1 MTSKSPFMQ
10 SYQQLPTTL
19 PVFPLSGAVVMP
31 SGALTLNI
39 FEARYLNMIS
49 DAMKS
54 NQLIGMI
61 QPKDELIPATLH
73 AVGCAARVIQYT
85 ETKDGRLEI
94 VLEGLCRF
102 GIHEE
107 LSSMRGYRLIKPRW
121 QDFQHDFDDRQTADV
136 NHSLLFTS
144 ALRSYLKKHNIEV
157 DWAAIE
163 SLPQDRLVN
172 NLVAQLPIS
181 IDDKQI
187 LIEAKTLADRV
198 TCFTGILAATENA
211 QETRH

>member
-31 SGALTLNI
+31 GAKLPLNI
-39 FEARYLNMIS
+39 FEARYLNMLR

-61 QPKDELIPATLH
+61 QPKDELTPATLH
-73 AVGCAARVIQYT
+73 TVGCAARVIQYA
-85 ETKDGRLEI
+85 ETDDGRLEI

-102 GIHEE
+102 DIDEE

-121 QDFQHDFDDRQTADV
+121 ENFKHDFDESQPADIQ
-136 NHSLLFTS
+136 HSLLFTS
-144 ALRSYLKKHNIEV
+144 ALRSFFKKHNIEV
-157 DWAAIE
+157 DWDAIDDLPQE
-163 SLPQDRLVN
+163 SLVS

-181 IDDKQI
+181 GDDKQL
-187 LIEAKTLADRV
+187 LIEANTLADRV
-198 TCFTGILAATENA
+198 RSFTLILSEADSA

>member
-31 SGALTLNI
+31 GGTLPLNI
-39 FEARYLNMIS
+39 FESRYLNMLS

-61 QPKDELIPATLH
+61 QPKDDLTPATLH
-73 AVGCAARVIQYT
+73 SVGCAARVIQYAET
-85 ETKDGRLEI
+85 EDGRLEV
-94 VLEGLCRF
+94 VLQGLCRF
-102 GIHEE
+102 DIDEE
-107 LSSMRGYRLIKPRW
+107 LSSMRGYRLIKPSW
-121 QDFQHDFDDRQTADV
+121 KNYQDDFSDDRPADTQ
-136 NHSLLFTS
+136 HSLLFTS
-144 ALRSYLKKHNIEV
+144 ALRSYFKIHNIEV

-163 SLPQDRLVN
+163 DLPQATLVN

-181 IDDKQI
+181 NDDKQL
-187 LIEAKTLADRV
+187 LIEASSLGDRIKS
-198 TCFTGILAATENA
+198 FTAILTAIEGA

>member
-31 SGALTLNI
+31 GGVLPLNI
-39 FEARYLNMIS
+39 FEPRYLNMVS

-73 AVGCAARVIQYT
+73 AVGCAARVTQYN

-102 GIHEE
+102 DINEE
-107 LSSMRGYRLIKPRW
+107 LSTMRGYRLIKPSW
-121 QDFQHDFDDRQTADV
+121 LDFQHDFDKHQTADPQ
-136 NHSLLFTS
+136 HSLLFTS
-144 ALRSYLKKHNIEV
+144 ALRGYFKKHDIKV

-163 SLPQDRLVN
+163 DLPQATLVN
-172 NLVAQLPIS
+172 NLVAQLPLS
-181 IDDKQI
+181 SDDKQI

-198 TCFTGILAATENA
+198 ACFTGILATTEDV